1 MGDEVEAGRNAR
13 NLLERLA
20 TRVPG
25 FSGYLERE
33 LRREI
38 DQLLRNDLAG
48 RLDAARAST
57 TAFTRTLH
65 LGAEGRLER
74 VASIDKSLDALANA
88 IRHAGSG
95 YGGLFD
101 AAKVR
106 EEQLEALY
114 RFDLD
119 LVDDVDAVR
128 EAAGALGPDDETLL
142 RLEQAVAKARAEF
155 GRREEVVRGVF
166 SRPNAT
172 GGGR

>member
-1 MGDEVEAGRNAR
+1 
-13 NLLERLA
+13 
-20 TRVPG
+20 
-25 FSGYLERE
+25 
-33 LRREI
+33 
-38 DQLLRNDLAG
+38 
-48 RLDAARAST
+48 
-57 TAFTRTLH
+57 
-65 LGAEGRLER
+65 
-74 VASIDKSLDALANA
+74 
-88 IRHAGSG
+88 
-95 YGGLFD
+95 LFD